1 MDLNTLANL
10 AEIVGF
16 LTIVGG
22 LWFAVVQIRDFRAQ
36 RRDLAA
42 IELTRAFEN
51 PEFARALLL
60 ILSLPS
66 GINAAGL
73 REKGAQ
79 YEEAAMLVSLTL
91 ESVGIMV
98 HQRMV
103 SVGIVWELMGGVI
116 LSTWSKLGGWVEDVR
131 REQEREKF
139 DEWFQWLSAQLNQ
152 HEQATD
158 AEPAHIRYKDWKP

>member
-1 MDLNTLANL
+1 MLANL
-10 AEIVGF
+10 AEIIGF
-16 LTIVGG
+16 FTIVGG

-36 RRDLAA
+36 RRDMAA

-51 PEFARALLL
+51 PEFSRALVL

-66 GINAAGL
+66 GLNAAGL
-73 REKGAQ
+73 RERGPQ

-91 ESVGIMV
+91 ESVGVMV

-103 SVGIVWELMGGVI
+103 SVGVVWELMGGVI
-116 LSTWSKLGGWVEDVR
+116 LSSWDKLDGWVADMR
-131 REQEREKF
+131 REQGREKF
-139 DEWFQWLSAQLNQ
+139 DEWLQWLCAQLNR

-158 AEPAHIRYKDWKP
+158 ADPAYLRYKDWKP